1 MEVTSLSF
9 PDLMEEAMKSTIL
22 SIKTDLL
29 PVIVSRRLEVESEF
43 IWRMIDFNSSTL
55 ID

>member
-1 MEVTSLSF
+1 MA
-9 PDLMEEAMKSTIL
+9 DAMKFTIL

-29 PVIVSRRLEVESEF
+29 PVIISRRVEVANEF